1 MKQTKPFL
9 LLKVDKKLPIRYIYF
24 TYLKIIEI
32 MKQKETNPMWYAAA
46 FFFILLLIT
55 FGLRCVF
62 ALFH

>member
-1 MKQTKPFL
+1 M
-9 LLKVDKKLPIRYIYF
+9 RYIYF